1 MAEKRMFARSIVSS
15 DAFITMSPTAQCLY
29 FQLNLSADDDGVVN
43 NPISIMRTVGAK
55 EEDFGELVERKFLIL
70 LESGVYVIKHW
81 NINNNIRADRK
92 RESTYKKE
100 LSELKKQENGAY
112 TTANNNQMTDNEEDI
127 DEETAVNDNE
137 LTGNCPANNNQMT
150 DNEEDID
157 EETAVNDNEL
167 TGNCP
172 ANDSQM
178 TDNEEDIDE
187 ETAVNDNEL
196 TGNCPANDSQMTDN
210 CPRSIGED
218 SIDKVSKDKDS
229 VVEHS
234 KPRAQNLDS
243 DSKPFV
249 PETLILNATSYA
261 QKVFDILKSNDLP
274 CCRGNFITF
283 IQRDFKIALE
293 GIHELKLKPEE
304 VFAALENYC
313 KVIEL
318 KRQGLS
324 WWESELTFF
333 NLCSGRSKTI
343 LRFLPENFNLD
354 DYRKSRNEPGT
365 LPDDRI
371 RLDVEE
377 G

>member
-137 LTGNCPANNNQMT
+137 LTGNCPAN
-150 DNEEDID
+150 
-157 EETAVNDNEL
+157 
-167 TGNCP
+167 
-172 ANDSQM
+172 
-178 TDNEEDIDE
+178 
-187 ETAVNDNEL
+187 
-196 TGNCPANDSQMTDN
+196 DSQMTDN

-249 PETLILNATSYA
+249 PETLIPNATSYA

>member
-43 NPISIMRTVGAK
+43 NPISIMRTVGA
-55 EEDFGELVERKFLIL
+55 EEKDFEELVERKFLIL

-112 TTANNNQMTDNEEDI
+112 TTANDSQMTDNEEVI

-137 LTGNCPANNNQMT
+137 LT
-150 DNEEDID
+150 D
-157 EETAVNDNEL
+157 
-167 TGNCP
+167 
-172 ANDSQM
+172 
-178 TDNEEDIDE
+178 
-187 ETAVNDNEL
+187 
-196 TGNCPANDSQMTDN
+196 NCPANDSQMTDN

-218 SIDKVSKDKDS
+218 SIVKDRLDKDS

-249 PETLILNATSYA
+249 PETLVPNATTYA

-283 IQRDFKIALE
+283 IQRDFKIALG

>member
-43 NPISIMRTVGAK
+43 NPISIMRTVGATEK
-55 EEDFGELVERKFLIL
+55 DFEELVERKFLLL

-112 TTANNNQMTDNEEDI
+112 TTAN
-127 DEETAVNDNE
+127 
-137 LTGNCPANNNQMT
+137 
-150 DNEEDID
+150 
-157 EETAVNDNEL
+157 
-167 TGNCP
+167 
-172 ANDSQM
+172 DSQM

-187 ETAVNDNEL
+187 DTAVNDNEL

-249 PETLILNATSYA
+249 PETLIPNATSYA

>member
-112 TTANNNQMTDNEEDI
+112 TTAN
-127 DEETAVNDNE
+127 
-137 LTGNCPANNNQMT
+137 
-150 DNEEDID
+150 
-157 EETAVNDNEL
+157 
-167 TGNCP
+167 
-172 ANDSQM
+172 DSQM
-178 TDNEEDIDE
+178 TDNEQNIDE

-249 PETLILNATSYA
+249 PETLIPNATSYA

>member
-55 EEDFGELVERKFLIL
+55 EEDFEELVERKFLIL

-112 TTANNNQMTDNEEDI
+112 TTANDSQMTDNKEVI

-137 LTGNCPANNNQMT
+137 LTGNC
-150 DNEEDID
+150 
-157 EETAVNDNEL
+157 L
-167 TGNCP
+167 
-172 ANDSQM
+172 
-178 TDNEEDIDE
+178 
-187 ETAVNDNEL
+187 
-196 TGNCPANDSQMTDN
+196 ANDSQMTDN

-249 PETLILNATSYA
+249 PETLIPNATLYA

-283 IQRDFKIALE
+283 IQRDFKIALG

>member
-112 TTANNNQMTDNEEDI
+112 TTAN
-127 DEETAVNDNE
+127 
-137 LTGNCPANNNQMT
+137 
-150 DNEEDID
+150 
-157 EETAVNDNEL
+157 
-167 TGNCP
+167 
-172 ANDSQM
+172 DSQM

-187 ETAVNDNEL
+187 ETVVNDNEL
-196 TGNCPANDSQMTDN
+196 TDSCPANDSQMTDK

-218 SIDKVSKDKDS
+218 SIVKDRLDKDS

-249 PETLILNATSYA
+249 PETLIPNATSYA

>member
-112 TTANNNQMTDNEEDI
+112 TTANDSQMTDNEDDI

-137 LTGNCPANNNQMT
+137 LTGNCPAK
-150 DNEEDID
+150 
-157 EETAVNDNEL
+157 
-167 TGNCP
+167 
-172 ANDSQM
+172 DSQM
-178 TDNEEDIDE
+178 TDNR
-187 ETAVNDNEL
+187 
-196 TGNCPANDSQMTDN
+196 
-210 CPRSIGED
+210 PRSIGED

-249 PETLILNATSYA
+249 PETLIPNATSYA

-283 IQRDFKIALE
+283 IQRDFKIALK

>member
-112 TTANNNQMTDNEEDI
+112 TTAN
-127 DEETAVNDNE
+127 
-137 LTGNCPANNNQMT
+137 
-150 DNEEDID
+150 
-157 EETAVNDNEL
+157 
-167 TGNCP
+167 
-172 ANDSQM
+172 DSQM

-196 TGNCPANDSQMTDN
+196 TGNCPTNDSQMTDN

-249 PETLILNATSYA
+249 PETLIPNATSYA

>member
-43 NPISIMRTVGAK
+43 NPISIMRTVGA
-55 EEDFGELVERKFLIL
+55 EEKDFEELVERKFLIL

-112 TTANNNQMTDNEEDI
+112 TTAN
-127 DEETAVNDNE
+127 
-137 LTGNCPANNNQMT
+137 
-150 DNEEDID
+150 
-157 EETAVNDNEL
+157 
-167 TGNCP
+167 
-172 ANDSQM
+172 DSQM
-178 TDNEEDIDE
+178 TDNEEVIDE

-210 CPRSIGED
+210 CLRSIGED

-249 PETLILNATSYA
+249 PETLIPNATSYA

-274 CCRGNFITF
+274 CCRGNFMTF

>member
-43 NPISIMRTVGAK
+43 NPISIMRTVGA
-55 EEDFGELVERKFLIL
+55 EEKDFEELIERKFLIL

-137 LTGNCPANNNQMT
+137 LTGNCPAN
-150 DNEEDID
+150 
-157 EETAVNDNEL
+157 
-167 TGNCP
+167 
-172 ANDSQM
+172 
-178 TDNEEDIDE
+178 
-187 ETAVNDNEL
+187 
-196 TGNCPANDSQMTDN
+196 DSQMTDN

-249 PETLILNATSYA
+249 PETLIPNATSYA

>member
-43 NPISIMRTVGAK
+43 NPISIMRTVGA
-55 EEDFGELVERKFLIL
+55 EEKDFEELVERKFLIL

-112 TTANNNQMTDNEEDI
+112 TT
-127 DEETAVNDNE
+127 
-137 LTGNCPANNNQMT
+137 
-150 DNEEDID
+150 
-157 EETAVNDNEL
+157 
-167 TGNCP
+167 

-249 PETLILNATSYA
+249 PETLIPNATSYA

>member
-43 NPISIMRTVGAK
+43 NPVSIMRTVGAEK
-55 EEDFGELVERKFLIL
+55 KDFEELVERKFLIL

-112 TTANNNQMTDNEEDI
+112 TTAN
-127 DEETAVNDNE
+127 
-137 LTGNCPANNNQMT
+137 
-150 DNEEDID
+150 
-157 EETAVNDNEL
+157 
-167 TGNCP
+167 
-172 ANDSQM
+172 DSQM
-178 TDNEEDIDE
+178 TDK
-187 ETAVNDNEL
+187 
-196 TGNCPANDSQMTDN
+196 CPH
-210 CPRSIGED
+210 SIGED
-218 SIDKVSKDKDS
+218 RLDKDS

-249 PETLILNATSYA
+249 PETLVPNATTYA

-354 DYRKSRNEPGT
+354 DYRKSRNEPGS

>member
-43 NPISIMRTVGAK
+43 NPISIMRTVGATEK
-55 EEDFGELVERKFLIL
+55 DFEELVERKFLLL

-112 TTANNNQMTDNEEDI
+112 TTATDSQMTDNEEEI
-127 DEETAVNDNE
+127 DEETEENDNE
-137 LTGNCPANNNQMT
+137 LTGNCPAT
-150 DNEEDID
+150 
-157 EETAVNDNEL
+157 
-167 TGNCP
+167 
-172 ANDSQM
+172 DSQM
-178 TDNEEDIDE
+178 TDK
-187 ETAVNDNEL
+187 
-196 TGNCPANDSQMTDN
+196 

-218 SIDKVSKDKDS
+218 SIVKDRLDKDS

-234 KPRAQNLDS
+234 KPCAQNLDS

-249 PETLILNATSYA
+249 PETLVPNATTYA

-354 DYRKSRNEPGT
+354 DYRKSRNEPGS

>member
-15 DAFITMSPTAQCLY
+15 DAFITMSPTTQCLY

-55 EEDFGELVERKFLIL
+55 EEDFEELVERKFLIL

-112 TTANNNQMTDNEEDI
+112 TTANDSQMTDNKEVI

-137 LTGNCPANNNQMT
+137 LTGNC
-150 DNEEDID
+150 
-157 EETAVNDNEL
+157 L
-167 TGNCP
+167 
-172 ANDSQM
+172 
-178 TDNEEDIDE
+178 
-187 ETAVNDNEL
+187 
-196 TGNCPANDSQMTDN
+196 ANDSQMTDN

-249 PETLILNATSYA
+249 PETLIPNATLYA

-293 GIHELKLKPEE
+293 GIHALNLKPEE

-318 KRQGLS
+318 KRKGLS

>member
-112 TTANNNQMTDNEEDI
+112 TTAN
-127 DEETAVNDNE
+127 
-137 LTGNCPANNNQMT
+137 
-150 DNEEDID
+150 
-157 EETAVNDNEL
+157 
-167 TGNCP
+167 
-172 ANDSQM
+172 DSQM
-178 TDNEEDIDE
+178 TDNEENIDE

-210 CPRSIGED
+210 CQRSIGED

-249 PETLILNATSYA
+249 PETLISNATSYA

>member
-112 TTANNNQMTDNEEDI
+112 TTAN
-127 DEETAVNDNE
+127 
-137 LTGNCPANNNQMT
+137 
-150 DNEEDID
+150 
-157 EETAVNDNEL
+157 
-167 TGNCP
+167 
-172 ANDSQM
+172 DSQM

-196 TGNCPANDSQMTDN
+196 TDNCPANDSQMTDN

-249 PETLILNATSYA
+249 PETLIPNATSYA

>member
-43 NPISIMRTVGAK
+43 NPISIMRTVGATEK
-55 EEDFGELVERKFLIL
+55 DFEELVERKFLLL

-112 TTANNNQMTDNEEDI
+112 TTAN
-127 DEETAVNDNE
+127 
-137 LTGNCPANNNQMT
+137 
-150 DNEEDID
+150 
-157 EETAVNDNEL
+157 
-167 TGNCP
+167 
-172 ANDSQM
+172 DSQM

-210 CPRSIGED
+210 YPRSIGED

-249 PETLILNATSYA
+249 PETLVPNATTYA

-304 VFAALENYC
+304 VFAALKNYC

-343 LRFLPENFNLD
+343 LRFMPENFNLD

>member
-112 TTANNNQMTDNEEDI
+112 TTAN
-127 DEETAVNDNE
+127 
-137 LTGNCPANNNQMT
+137 
-150 DNEEDID
+150 
-157 EETAVNDNEL
+157 
-167 TGNCP
+167 
-172 ANDSQM
+172 DSQM

-196 TGNCPANDSQMTDN
+196 TDNCPANDSQMTDN
-210 CPRSIGED
+210 CQRSIGED

-243 DSKPFV
+243 DSKSFV
-249 PETLILNATSYA
+249 PETLIPNATSYA

>member
-112 TTANNNQMTDNEEDI
+112 TT
-127 DEETAVNDNE
+127 
-137 LTGNCPANNNQMT
+137 
-150 DNEEDID
+150 
-157 EETAVNDNEL
+157 
-167 TGNCP
+167 

-333 NLCSGRSKTI
+333 NLCSGRNKTI

-371 RLDVEE
+371 RLDVDE

>member
-43 NPISIMRTVGAK
+43 NPISIMRTVGA
-55 EEDFGELVERKFLIL
+55 EEKDFEELVERKFLIL

-112 TTANNNQMTDNEEDI
+112 TTAN
-127 DEETAVNDNE
+127 
-137 LTGNCPANNNQMT
+137 
-150 DNEEDID
+150 
-157 EETAVNDNEL
+157 
-167 TGNCP
+167 
-172 ANDSQM
+172 
-178 TDNEEDIDE
+178 
-187 ETAVNDNEL
+187 
-196 TGNCPANDSQMTDN
+196 DSQMTDN

-249 PETLILNATSYA
+249 PETLIPNATSYA

-283 IQRDFKIALE
+283 IQRDFKIALG

>member
-112 TTANNNQMTDNEEDI
+112 TTAN
-127 DEETAVNDNE
+127 
-137 LTGNCPANNNQMT
+137 
-150 DNEEDID
+150 
-157 EETAVNDNEL
+157 
-167 TGNCP
+167 
-172 ANDSQM
+172 DSQM
-178 TDNEEDIDE
+178 TDNEEVINE

-249 PETLILNATSYA
+249 PETLIPNATSYA

>member
-112 TTANNNQMTDNEEDI
+112 TTANDSQMTDNEEVI
-127 DEETAVNDNE
+127 NEETAVNDNE
-137 LTGNCPANNNQMT
+137 LT
-150 DNEEDID
+150 D
-157 EETAVNDNEL
+157 
-167 TGNCP
+167 
-172 ANDSQM
+172 
-178 TDNEEDIDE
+178 
-187 ETAVNDNEL
+187 
-196 TGNCPANDSQMTDN
+196 NCPANDSQMTDN

-249 PETLILNATSYA
+249 PETLIPNATSYA

>member
-43 NPISIMRTVGAK
+43 NPISIMRTVGATEK
-55 EEDFGELVERKFLIL
+55 DFEELVERKFLLL

-112 TTANNNQMTDNEEDI
+112 TT
-127 DEETAVNDNE
+127 
-137 LTGNCPANNNQMT
+137 
-150 DNEEDID
+150 
-157 EETAVNDNEL
+157 
-167 TGNCP
+167 

-218 SIDKVSKDKDS
+218 SIVKDRLDKDS

-249 PETLILNATSYA
+249 PETLVPNATTYA

>member
-55 EEDFGELVERKFLIL
+55 EEDFEELVERKFLIL
-70 LESGVYVIKHW
+70 LESGVFVIKHW

-112 TTANNNQMTDNEEDI
+112 TTAN
-127 DEETAVNDNE
+127 
-137 LTGNCPANNNQMT
+137 
-150 DNEEDID
+150 
-157 EETAVNDNEL
+157 
-167 TGNCP
+167 
-172 ANDSQM
+172 DSQM
-178 TDNEEDIDE
+178 TDNEEVIDE

-218 SIDKVSKDKDS
+218 SIDKDSKDKDS

-234 KPRAQNLDS
+234 KPRVQNLDS

-249 PETLILNATSYA
+249 PETLIPNATSYA

-283 IQRDFKIALE
+283 IQRDFKIALG

>member
-43 NPISIMRTVGAK
+43 NPISIMRTVGA
-55 EEDFGELVERKFLIL
+55 EEKDFEELVERKFLIL

-137 LTGNCPANNNQMT
+137 LTGNCPAN
-150 DNEEDID
+150 
-157 EETAVNDNEL
+157 
-167 TGNCP
+167 
-172 ANDSQM
+172 
-178 TDNEEDIDE
+178 
-187 ETAVNDNEL
+187 
-196 TGNCPANDSQMTDN
+196 DSQMTDN

-249 PETLILNATSYA
+249 PETLIPNATSYA

>member
-112 TTANNNQMTDNEEDI
+112 TTANDSQMTDNED
-127 DEETAVNDNE
+127 
-137 LTGNCPANNNQMT
+137 
-150 DNEEDID
+150 DID

-178 TDNEEDIDE
+178 TDNR
-187 ETAVNDNEL
+187 L
-196 TGNCPANDSQMTDN
+196 
-210 CPRSIGED
+210 RSIGED

-249 PETLILNATSYA
+249 PETLIPNATSYA

>member
-112 TTANNNQMTDNEEDI
+112 TTANDSQMTNNEEDI

-137 LTGNCPANNNQMT
+137 LT
-150 DNEEDID
+150 D
-157 EETAVNDNEL
+157 
-167 TGNCP
+167 
-172 ANDSQM
+172 
-178 TDNEEDIDE
+178 
-187 ETAVNDNEL
+187 
-196 TGNCPANDSQMTDN
+196 NCPANDSQMTDN

-249 PETLILNATSYA
+249 PETLIPNATSYA

>member
-112 TTANNNQMTDNEEDI
+112 TTANDSQMTDNEE
-127 DEETAVNDNE
+127 V
-137 LTGNCPANNNQMT
+137 
-150 DNEEDID
+150 ID

-178 TDNEEDIDE
+178 T
-187 ETAVNDNEL
+187 
-196 TGNCPANDSQMTDN
+196 GN

-249 PETLILNATSYA
+249 PETLIPNATSYA

-283 IQRDFKIALE
+283 IQRDFKIALK

-377 G
+377 D

>member
-112 TTANNNQMTDNEEDI
+112 TTAN
-127 DEETAVNDNE
+127 
-137 LTGNCPANNNQMT
+137 
-150 DNEEDID
+150 
-157 EETAVNDNEL
+157 
-167 TGNCP
+167 
-172 ANDSQM
+172 DSQM

-196 TGNCPANDSQMTDN
+196 TGNCPANDSQMTDK

-218 SIDKVSKDKDS
+218 SIVKDRLDKDS

-249 PETLILNATSYA
+249 PETLVPNATTYA

-354 DYRKSRNEPGT
+354 DYRKSRNEPGS

>member
-43 NPISIMRTVGAK
+43 NPISIMRTVGATEK
-55 EEDFGELVERKFLIL
+55 DFEELVERKFLLL

-100 LSELKKQENGAY
+100 LSELKIQENGAY
-112 TTANNNQMTDNEEDI
+112 TTVNDSQMTDNEEEI
-127 DEETAVNDNE
+127 DEETVVNDNE
-137 LTGNCPANNNQMT
+137 LT
-150 DNEEDID
+150 DS
-157 EETAVNDNEL
+157 
-167 TGNCP
+167 CP

-178 TDNEEDIDE
+178 TDK
-187 ETAVNDNEL
+187 
-196 TGNCPANDSQMTDN
+196 

-218 SIDKVSKDKDS
+218 SIVKDRLDKDS

-249 PETLILNATSYA
+249 PETLVPNATTYA

-354 DYRKSRNEPGT
+354 DYRKSRNEPGS
-365 LPDDRI
+365 LPEDRI

>member
-112 TTANNNQMTDNEEDI
+112 IT
-127 DEETAVNDNE
+127 
-137 LTGNCPANNNQMT
+137 
-150 DNEEDID
+150 
-157 EETAVNDNEL
+157 
-167 TGNCP
+167 

-187 ETAVNDNEL
+187 ETAINDNEL
-196 TGNCPANDSQMTDN
+196 TGNCPANNSQMTDN

-234 KPRAQNLDS
+234 KPRVQNLDS

-249 PETLILNATSYA
+249 PETLIPNATSYA

>member
-112 TTANNNQMTDNEEDI
+112 TTAN
-127 DEETAVNDNE
+127 
-137 LTGNCPANNNQMT
+137 
-150 DNEEDID
+150 
-157 EETAVNDNEL
+157 
-167 TGNCP
+167 
-172 ANDSQM
+172 DSQM

-187 ETAVNDNEL
+187 ETVENDNEL
-196 TGNCPANDSQMTDN
+196 TDSCPANDSQMTDN

-249 PETLILNATSYA
+249 PETLVPNATTYA

>member
-43 NPISIMRTVGAK
+43 NPISIMRTVGATEK
-55 EEDFGELVERKFLIL
+55 DFEELVERKFLLL

-112 TTANNNQMTDNEEDI
+112 TTAN
-127 DEETAVNDNE
+127 
-137 LTGNCPANNNQMT
+137 
-150 DNEEDID
+150 
-157 EETAVNDNEL
+157 
-167 TGNCP
+167 
-172 ANDSQM
+172 DSQM

-196 TGNCPANDSQMTDN
+196 TGNCPANDSQMADN

-218 SIDKVSKDKDS
+218 SIVKDRLDKDS

-249 PETLILNATSYA
+249 PETLIPNATSYA

-354 DYRKSRNEPGT
+354 DYRKSRNEPGS

>member
-112 TTANNNQMTDNEEDI
+112 TTANDSQMTDNED
-127 DEETAVNDNE
+127 
-137 LTGNCPANNNQMT
+137 
-150 DNEEDID
+150 DID

-178 TDNEEDIDE
+178 TDNR
-187 ETAVNDNEL
+187 
-196 TGNCPANDSQMTDN
+196 
-210 CPRSIGED
+210 PRSIGED

-249 PETLILNATSYA
+249 PEALIPNATSYA

>member
-43 NPISIMRTVGAK
+43 NPISIMRTVGA
-55 EEDFGELVERKFLIL
+55 EEKDFEELVERKFLIL

-112 TTANNNQMTDNEEDI
+112 TT
-127 DEETAVNDNE
+127 
-137 LTGNCPANNNQMT
+137 
-150 DNEEDID
+150 
-157 EETAVNDNEL
+157 
-167 TGNCP
+167 

-249 PETLILNATSYA
+249 PETLIPNATSYA

-354 DYRKSRNEPGT
+354 DYRKSRNKPGT

>member
-43 NPISIMRTVGAK
+43 NPISIMRTVGA
-55 EEDFGELVERKFLIL
+55 EEKDFEELIERKFLIL

-112 TTANNNQMTDNEEDI
+112 TTANDSQMTDKDEDF
-127 DEETAVNDNE
+127 DEETEVNDNE
-137 LTGNCPANNNQMT
+137 LTGNCPT
-150 DNEEDID
+150 
-157 EETAVNDNEL
+157 
-167 TGNCP
+167 
-172 ANDSQM
+172 NDSQM
-178 TDNEEDIDE
+178 TDK
-187 ETAVNDNEL
+187 
-196 TGNCPANDSQMTDN
+196 CPH
-210 CPRSIGED
+210 SIGED
-218 SIDKVSKDKDS
+218 RLDKDS

-249 PETLILNATSYA
+249 PETLVPNATTYA

-354 DYRKSRNEPGT
+354 DYRKSRNEPGR
-365 LPDDRI
+365 LPGDRI

>member
-112 TTANNNQMTDNEEDI
+112 TTAN
-127 DEETAVNDNE
+127 
-137 LTGNCPANNNQMT
+137 
-150 DNEEDID
+150 
-157 EETAVNDNEL
+157 
-167 TGNCP
+167 
-172 ANDSQM
+172 DSQM

-249 PETLILNATSYA
+249 PETLIPNATSYA

-283 IQRDFKIALE
+283 IQRDFKIALK

>member
-112 TTANNNQMTDNEEDI
+112 TTAN
-127 DEETAVNDNE
+127 
-137 LTGNCPANNNQMT
+137 
-150 DNEEDID
+150 
-157 EETAVNDNEL
+157 
-167 TGNCP
+167 
-172 ANDSQM
+172 DSQM

-187 ETAVNDNEL
+187 ETVVNDNEL
-196 TGNCPANDSQMTDN
+196 TGNCPSNDSQMTDN

-249 PETLILNATSYA
+249 PETLIPNATSYA